1 MTFSPSFILAELPA
15 EGAYIHPV
23 KLAAFVACFMLWV
36 HNAGWVQADIRKVRI
51 PPGIWTQLAFFGGI
65 AGLMAMFLVP
75 MFWLGLLLFAAIYGS
90 CIISYVVTRNK
101 RVAPSD
107 TVLTMAHLG
116 RLGKKS
122 ESAGELSGKDRVR
135 IKDAHGKNP
144 PWPNEPD
151 QHAGYQALQ
160 DLLFDAIW
168 RRASD
173 VRMDLV
179 PNQPVNI
186 VYKVD
191 GVDRAREPIPAELGP
206 LVFVH
211 LKRIAGHNTEEKRKP
226 QVGKFKA
233 TIGAGGKGD
242 KTVEVE
248 VKSAGSTQG
257 ERITFR
263 MLSDESKFQIGDI
276 GLLKDQLDKFVEH
289 KTAKGVVLVTSPK
302 SSGLTSSLYAMLRSH
317 DAYMQNIHALE
328 VAKLMDIENVTQ
340 HVFDSQGGTITYG
353 KRLRSIIRTDPDVT
367 MSGDLPDNETAQLVA
382 QTGKSGKRIYAGFVA
397 KDVFSA
403 LGTYIQAVGDPALAA
418 TGLLLVTNQRLVRLL
433 CTHCRKAYRPDPA
446 ILKKGNLPQGE
457 DRPFYRPPNPNEV
470 EVDKKGNPVICA
482 VCQGSGY
489 LGRTGV
495 FETLFVDEAIRG
507 MIAKGVPLATIK
519 AEVRKKGMLFLQETA
534 LRKVYDGVTSIA
546 EVLRV
551 TKSGTDKP
559 AAPRPSAAQA

>member
-1 MTFSPSFILAELPA
+1 MTPLLLPILAELPV
-15 EGAYIHPV
+15 EGAYISPF
-23 KLAAFVACFMLWV
+23 KLVAFVLCFLLWA
-36 HNAGWVQADIRKVRI
+36 HNAGWVQSDIKKIRI
-51 PPGIWTQLAFFGGI
+51 PPGAWTPLVFFSGI
-65 AGLMAMFLVP
+65 AGLLAFLFIP
-75 MFWLGLLLFAAIYGS
+75 LFWIGLLIFAALYGA

-101 RVAPSD
+101 RVAPSE
-107 TVLTMAHLG
+107 TVLSMAHLG
-116 RLGKKS
+116 RLGKGK
-122 ESAGELSGKDRVR
+122 ATAAELSAKDRVR

-173 VRMDLV
+173 VRMDLA
-179 PNQPVNI
+179 PNQPVTV
-186 VYKVD
+186 VYRID
-191 GVDRAREPIPAELGP
+191 GVDRAREPIAAELGP

-211 LKRIAGHNTEEKRKP
+211 FKRIAGHNIEERRKP

-233 TIGAGGKGD
+233 AIGAGGKGD
-242 KTVEVE
+242 KAVEVE
-248 VKSAGSTQG
+248 LKSAGSTAG

-263 MLSDESKFQIGDI
+263 MTSDENKFQIADI
-276 GLLKDQLDKFVEH
+276 GLLKDQLEKYLAL
-289 KTAKGVVLVTSPK
+289 KPAKGVVVITAPK
-302 SSGLTSSLYAMLRSH
+302 ANGLTSTLYAMLRSH
-317 DAYMQNIHALE
+317 DAFMQNIHSLE
-328 VAKLMDIENVTQ
+328 VAKLMDLENVTQ
-340 HVFDSQGGTITYG
+340 HVFDSQGGTVSFG
-353 KRLRSIIRTDPDVT
+353 KRLRSIIRTDPDIT
-367 MSGDLPDNETAQLVA
+367 LAGDTPDAETAQLVA
-382 QTGKSGKRIYAGFVA
+382 QTGKAGKRIYAGLNA

-403 LGTYIQAVGDPALAA
+403 LGAYVEAVGDPALAA
-418 TGLLLVTNQRLVRLL
+418 AGLLLVTNQRLVRLL

-457 DRPFYRPPNPNEV
+457 DRPFYRPPNPDEI
-470 EVDKKGNPVICA
+470 EVDKKGNPMICA

-495 FETLFVDEAIRG
+495 FETLFVDEAIRA
-507 MIAKGVPLATIK
+507 MIARGVPLATIK

-551 TKSGTDKP
+551 TKSETDKP
-559 AAPRPSAAQA
+559 ASRALPV